1 MVFAQMTSRS
11 MRASSPPGAGPVVAP
26 GRAESTGDAPPPGE
40 RDRASDAVAGQ
51 LRPVVRAV
59 VACVLRERPD
69 HSDVEDCTNEA
80 LRRAL
85 EGRTQAR
92 GPVRPW
98 LLGIARHVALDALR
112 ARQKQR
118 ARLADIPEEAQS
130 SGYGPMID
138 RLADPAAA
146 ADEQIELAE
155 RAARVRRVLS
165 TLSDG
170 PRRALELFHLEG
182 LPYAEIAQRLGV
194 PLGTVAT
201 WVTRGRK
208 AMAEALEDEIDA
220 ERQRKRSSSGPGG
233 TQ

>member
-1 MVFAQMTSRS
+1 MTP
-11 MRASSPPGAGPVVAP
+11 ALLAAP
-26 GRAESTGDAPPPGE
+26 ETLSLRQQAAD
-40 RDRASDAVAGQ
+40 

-69 HSDVEDCTNEA
+69 HADVEDCTSEA
-80 LRRAL
+80 LRRAI
-85 EGRTQAR
+85 ESTSQAR

-98 LLGIARHVALDALR
+98 VLGIARHVALDTLR

-118 ARLADIPEEAQS
+118 ARNVDLPEEAPS
-130 SGYGPMID
+130 SATAVID
-138 RLADPAAA
+138 RLVDPGAA

-155 RAARVRRVLS
+155 RAARVRRIMSKLPE
-165 TLSDG
+165 G

-182 LPYAEIAQRLGV
+182 LAYQDIAARMNV

-208 AMAEALEDEIDA
+208 AMAEALEDEV
-220 ERQRKRSSSGPGG
+220 SGGKKK
-233 TQ
+233 

>member
-1 MVFAQMTSRS
+1 MLSALMTT
-11 MRASSPPGAGPVVAP
+11 ALLAAPEPVSVRQQA
-26 GRAESTGDAPPPGE
+26 AE
-40 RDRASDAVAGQ
+40 

-69 HSDVEDCTNEA
+69 HADVEDCTSEA

-85 EGRTQAR
+85 ESTSQAR

-98 LLGIARHVALDALR
+98 VLGIARHVALDTLR

-118 ARLADIPEEAQS
+118 ARNVDVGEDAPS
-130 SGYGPMID
+130 STSAIVD
-138 RLADPAAA
+138 RLIDPSAG

-155 RAARVRRVLS
+155 RAARVRRVMA
-165 TLSDG
+165 TLPDG
-170 PRRALELFHLEG
+170 PRKALEMFHLEG
-182 LPYAEIAQRLGV
+182 LAYQDIAKKMNV

-208 AMAEALEDEIDA
+208 AMAEALEDEV
-220 ERQRKRSSSGPGG
+220 SGTGG
-233 TQ
+233 KK